1 MGIAETLLA
10 IAHDTGATTHDEG
23 AYLAVKRAFDVV
35 ASAVLL
41 VVLSPLLLVSAILI
55 KLDSRGPVF
64 FRQERL
70 GQGTRRFKVWKFR
83 SMRTDADP
91 EIHRRYIEQLVKGD
105 VDDSGLKKLV
115 NDPRVTR
122 VGRVLRRTS
131 IDELPQLFN
140 VVSGEMSL
148 VGPRP
153 GIDYELEHYRPEHF
167 RRFDVRPG
175 ITGLWQVSGR
185 NELNFVEML
194 DLDVR
199 YVDDIGPRM
208 DLKVLVKTPMALIGK
223 GA

>member
-1 MGIAETLLA
+1 MA
-10 IAHDTGATTHDEG
+10 ITHETGAPAAARSGYE
-23 AYLAVKRAFDVV
+23 AVKRAFDLFVGGL
-35 ASAVLL
+35 VLL
-41 VVLSPLLLVSAILI
+41 AVSPLLVIAAILI

-64 FRQERL
+64 FRQERM
-70 GQGTRRFKVWKFR
+70 GQGLVPFRVWKFR
-83 SMRTDADP
+83 TMRTDADP

-105 VDDSGLKKLV
+105 GPDDGLKKLV

-122 VGRVLRRTS
+122 VGNFLRRTS

-140 VVSGEMSL
+140 VIAGEMSL

-153 GIDYELEHYRPEHF
+153 GIEYELEHYLPRHY
-167 RRFDVRPG
+167 RRFDVKPG

-194 DLDVR
+194 DLDIR
-199 YVDDIGPRM
+199 YVEEMGPWM
-208 DLKVLVKTPMALIGK
+208 DLKVLAKTPMAMVGK

>member
-1 MGIAETLLA
+1 
-10 IAHDTGATTHDEG
+10 
-23 AYLAVKRAFDVV
+23 
-35 ASAVLL
+35 
-41 VVLSPLLLVSAILI
+41 
-55 KLDSRGPVF
+55 
-64 FRQERL
+64 
-70 GQGTRRFKVWKFR
+70 VWKFR

-91 EIHRRYIEQLVKGD
+91 EIHRRYIEQLVKGEAPEQ
-105 VDDSGLKKLV
+105 GLKKLV
-115 NDPRVTR
+115 GDPRVTR
-122 VGRVLRRTS
+122 VGDVLRRTS

-140 VVSGEMSL
+140 VLAGEMSL

-153 GIDYELEHYRPEHF
+153 ALDYELEHYLPAHF

-199 YVDDIGPRM
+199 YVDEMGPRM
-208 DLKVLVKTPMALIGK
+208 DLKVLTKTPMALIGK